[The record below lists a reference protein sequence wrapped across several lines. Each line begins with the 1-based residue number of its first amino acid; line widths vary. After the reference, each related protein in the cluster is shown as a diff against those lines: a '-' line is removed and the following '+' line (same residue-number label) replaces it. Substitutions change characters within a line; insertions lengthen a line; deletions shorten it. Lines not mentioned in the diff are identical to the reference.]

1 MFQVLRWGALAF
13 GVFYGFSHQAAITTK
28 DKIAASKHEYERK
41 EKLINEAKAAW
52 AQKNAPK
59 GQGNGC
65 ECYNHLA
72 SRVGRRAGGMLGLL
86 VREMDTDDMKYGQRT
101 ICATRRMLTFD
112 AQ

>member
-13 GVFYGFSHQAAITTK
+13 GVFYGFSHQAAITTR
-28 DKIAASKHEYERK
+28 DKVAASKHEYERK

-65 ECYNHLA
+65 ECYNYLV
-72 SRVGRRAGGMLGLL
+72 SRVGRRAGGMLGPM
-86 VREMDTDDMKYGQRT
+86 VREMGTDDMEHGQRT
-101 ICATRRMLTFD
+101 ICVKRRMLTFD